1 MSKAAEPIKAVP
13 GSLEK
18 ASATLP
24 YLGMIFFLISE
35 AFLFGALFWTYY
47 YLRAQTLIW
56 PPAGV
61 QLDSPLAIVNTVLLL
76 SSSAS
81 VWWAGRQVR
90 QGKLNGLA
98 TGLMITIGLGV
109 AFLGI
114 TGWEWT
120 HETFRPWTDAYG
132 SIFYLMTGFHALH
145 VFGGVL
151 LMLAMLAR
159 TLRDRI
165 SVRNY
170 LPIEVAS
177 LYWHFVDG
185 IWIIVFITLF
195 VVR

>member
-1 MSKAAEPIKAVP
+1 MSKAAGPVKAAHGPV
-13 GSLEK
+13 GK

-132 SIFYLMTGFHALH
+132 SIFYLMT
-145 VFGGVL
+145 
-151 LMLAMLAR
+151 
-159 TLRDRI
+159 
-165 SVRNY
+165 
-170 LPIEVAS
+170 
-177 LYWHFVDG
+177 
-185 IWIIVFITLF
+185 
-195 VVR
+195 

>member
-1 MSKAAEPIKAVP
+1 MSKAAGPVKAAHGPV
-13 GSLEK
+13 GK